1 MRDIRPV
8 ASIELGIAICVIFI
22 LIGAL
27 AGYINITLRI
37 AKETAMRYELA
48 NIRISLEHYRMINN
62 SLPENITVLIN
73 QDFTYKT
80 AGGVI
85 LRKNFLEPFRLD
97 KDGFLLDPFK
107 EKYYYNSKDGRVS
120 SRTKGY
126 EAW

>member
-97 KDGFLLDPFK
+97 KDGFLLDPFQQ
-107 EKYYYNSKDGRVS
+107 KYYYNTEDGRVS